1 MYLELREHVA
11 RIFNASNPEHE
22 YRRLVYTKL
31 LPLWKAIQLAKACA
45 EYEEEYCH
53 ETIRS

>member
-11 RIFNASNPEHE
+11 RIFSADNPEHE

-31 LPLWKAIQLAKACA
+31 LPRWKAVQLAKAC
-45 EYEEEYCH
+45 EERYN
-53 ETIRS
+53 ETSRS